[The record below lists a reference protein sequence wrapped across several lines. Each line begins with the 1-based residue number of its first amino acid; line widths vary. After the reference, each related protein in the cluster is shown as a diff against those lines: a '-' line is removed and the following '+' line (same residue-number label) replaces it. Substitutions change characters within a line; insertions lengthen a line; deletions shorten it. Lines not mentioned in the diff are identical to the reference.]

1 MDFPGGTVD
10 KNPLAMQ
17 GTQVR
22 SMVQEDSTCHG
33 AMKPGY
39 HDYWACV
46 LQLLKAVSLEPVFR
60 HRITHHNEKPRA
72 PQLEKA
78 HTEQQRPSATKK

>member
-1 MDFPGGTVD
+1 
-10 KNPLAMQ
+10 
-17 GTQVR
+17 
-22 SMVQEDSTCHG
+22 
-33 AMKPGY
+33 MKPGD

-78 HTEQQRPSATKK
+78 HTEQQRPSAAKK